1 MNRILWLPLLAATL
15 LAGLQQQLLLRRPPR
30 LLEIRGLPPGSG
42 AAALE
47 LRFSRPMAVDSLRE
61 GLQLQPSLRFQLQG
75 DGQRLRL
82 QLPAGQTI
90 PGPLRLMLAG
100 RDGRGQALR
109 PETVVWAPR
118 PALVA
123 SRPAGPVAQLQRWD
137 GRRWQ
142 TLATTGGPVQTLLP
156 LGDGRGLALVTAAD
170 PMALQVW
177 RLSVAADGRVQHH
190 RRLGNEPLLFAHLST
205 DQQGSLLIQAAS
217 QLMGEVEVTL
227 WPAQGQPQSLDLKAS
242 GPIRLLPQGSRVVL
256 PERDGLALRTLP
268 PLPPRRSFL
277 PGSRDL
283 SSFCPEAGRAL
294 LVRHWPDYRRSI
306 EWLEP
311 GRPPRQLWIG
321 EDAVVATACAG
332 GGEGL
337 WALLIRGVSQPRL
350 DLLTLDRSGQTPRRL
365 ALEGLELEPGT
376 GLFHDPTRQQL
387 LLQVREQGGAR
398 GGSRAALVNLRQGA
412 VELLPG
418 EVRQLG
424 WLPSRRLI
432 RLQGR
437 AP

>member
-1 MNRILWLPLLAATL
+1 MRRRFWLPLLAATL
-15 LAGLQQQLLLRRPPR
+15 LAALQQQLLLRRPPR

-47 LRFSRPMAVDSLRE
+47 LRFSRPMAIDSLRQ
-61 GLQLQPSLRFQLQG
+61 GLHLQPSLRFELQG

-100 RDGRGQALR
+100 RDGRGQPLR
-109 PETVVWAPR
+109 PETVVWDPR
-118 PALVA
+118 PVLVA
-123 SRPAGPVAQLQRWD
+123 ARPAGPMDRLEQWD
-137 GRRWQ
+137 GRSWQ
-142 TLATTGGPVQTLLP
+142 PLATTADPVQTLLP
-156 LGDGRGLALVTAAD
+156 LGDGGGLALVTAAD
-170 PMALQVW
+170 PMAVQVW
-177 RLSVAADGRVQHH
+177 RLALGDGGQVQ
-190 RRLGNEPLLFAHLST
+190 RRQRFGNEGLLFAHLST

-217 QLMGEVEVTL
+217 QDPDGSTVTL
-227 WPAQGQPQSLDLKAS
+227 WPARGQPQRLDLKAS
-242 GPIRLLPQGSRVVL
+242 GPIRLLPQGGRVVV
-256 PERDGLALRTLP
+256 PERDGLALQTLP
-268 PLPPRRSFL
+268 PLTARRSFL

-321 EDAVVATACAG
+321 EDAVVATACSG

-337 WALLIRGVSQPRL
+337 WALLIQGVSQPRL
-350 DLLTLDRSGQTPRRL
+350 DLLTLDRSGQTQQRL
-365 ALEGLELEPGT
+365 SLEGLELEPGT

-387 LLQVREQGGAR
+387 LLQVREQGGTR
-398 GGSRAALVNLRQGA
+398 TGSRAALVNLHRGA
-412 VELLPG
+412 VQLLPG
-418 EVRQLG
+418 DVRQLG
-424 WLPSRRLI
+424 WLPSRQLTRMP
-432 RLQGR
+432 GR